1 MDVEIGTS
9 WKKILNDEFEK
20 DYFKNLMS
28 FVTNEYQNHQCF
40 PKMSTLFKAFEL
52 TPFDKVKVVILGQD
66 PYHNDDQADGLAFSV
81 PESSTI
87 PPSLKNI
94 FKEIASDLE
103 VKTALHGN
111 LENWASQGVLL
122 LNAVLSV
129 RAHQAGSHKNKGWEL
144 FTNQV
149 IQVLSEEREDLI
161 FMLWGGFA
169 KKKVKL
175 IDSEKHL
182 ILESGHPSPLSA
194 NRGYWFGNKHFSQA
208 NTDLIGRNQQPIS
221 W

>member
-9 WKKILNDEFEK
+9 WKKILKDEFEK
-20 DYFKNLMS
+20 DYFKNLMF

-40 PKMSTLFKAFEL
+40 PETSALFKAFEL

-66 PYHNDDQADGLAFSV
+66 PYHNDDQADGLSFSV
-81 PESSTI
+81 PESTAI

-103 VKTALHGN
+103 TETPSHGN

-149 IQVLSEEREDLI
+149 IQTLSEERENLI

-169 KKKVKL
+169 KKKAKL

-194 NRGYWFGNKHFSQA
+194 NRGYWFGHQHFSQA
-208 NTDLIGRNQQPIS
+208 NTDLSDHNQQPIS